1 MFLGAKEVLAAL
13 AEGGRLWYGAS
24 RAMFKV
30 HTVGPSFFNR
40 EDSGGIHVAIWGRS
54 SAVVSPGIVFLVAA
68 APEAAGSTVHLAIGF
83 L

>member
-1 MFLGAKEVLAAL
+1 MAR
-13 AEGGRLWYGAS
+13 AE
-24 RAMFKV
+24 MFKA

-40 EDSGGIHVAIWGRS
+40 EDFGGIHMAIWGRS

-68 APEAAGSTVHLAIGF
+68 ASKAAGSTVHLATGF